1 MFEPG
6 RLYVRDWAIDVG
18 SFIIPPN
25 TPLFCINCNHSSLVF
40 RLTFLHNEQ
49 VYFSQEPAFS
59 LVHWR
64 DAETGKAVENHE
76 ERV

>member
-1 MFEPG
+1 
-6 RLYVRDWAIDVG
+6 
-18 SFIIPPN
+18 
-25 TPLFCINCNHSSLVF
+25 
-40 RLTFLHNEQ
+40 LHNEQ